1 LPSKLKYCP
10 LTTFVLNIEVNVAN
24 YFLSNLLQQ
33 KTRIAT
39 DNCEL
44 NSLYK
49 FLLAGYKL
57 NLHLWFLVENGCKF
71 NFHLWFVVWNTKHNR
86 TLMFSRCFC
95 FCLQTS
101 SYLQTSHCFRS
112 VHWELRPFRP
122 LKLFIILK

>member
-1 LPSKLKYCP
+1 MLSTTIAVYLYNNKKKKPTIAVNVLPSKLKYCP

-57 NLHLWFLVENGCKF
+57 NLHL
-71 NFHLWFVVWNTKHNR
+71 
-86 TLMFSRCFC
+86 
-95 FCLQTS
+95 
-101 SYLQTSHCFRS
+101 
-112 VHWELRPFRP
+112 
-122 LKLFIILK
+122 